1 MKNIRIFRF
10 ILVIAFVNSLL
21 LLSSCED
28 MLTVES
34 NRYVSVGD
42 NTLSSPNDSVY
53 SVFGLLKGMQQ
64 VADRYIL
71 LGEMRAD
78 LLDVTEYTPA
88 AIRQLSDFNVDS
100 TNVYANPKD
109 YYALINNCNYF
120 ISRTKDA
127 KSPLKNEN
135 ALAHAIRAWTY
146 MQIATN
152 WGKAYYI
159 SNPLLSVD
167 DTRADYPLLDISQL
181 TDLLI
186 ADLEPFADAEYPD
199 YKKIYEFNSSSLFL
213 PIKVLL
219 GDLYLWRGRTTDDY
233 EKSATYYADFID
245 QYAKTGAI
253 QEPPFLAWTYENY
266 QLSNFETSNPI
277 NWWSTSTIAKTGSTV
292 SFGNMA
298 TASSGEMVTAI
309 QMAKKPS
316 EGIVGKLPENIQY
329 FGFSNV
335 ISNLWDEQYYI
346 VSKRIAGTQNYEVHP
361 IEGDLRKR
369 GNVYNYS
376 VLNAKGTG
384 YDNASGLYKIHSAS
398 HILLYRMG
406 LIYLRYAEAVN
417 RAGNPN
423 AAFAVLKY
431 GLKPSTFTGVTQILP
446 LDESEKPYISIF
458 NGLAY
463 TNTFPMPVNGELV
476 EKDVFIG
483 IHARGCGDVEYNSS
497 YKIGGVNGNLTSKS
511 DSIEWV
517 ENAICDELALETS
530 FEGNRFGDLMR
541 MALRRNDPAFLAK
554 KVAAK
559 HQNDYSKFFDLLK
572 NDTQNW
578 YLTES
583 K

>member
-1 MKNIRIFRF
+1 MKNIRIFRL
-10 ILVIAFVNSLL
+10 ILVVAFVNSLL

-34 NRYVSVGD
+34 NRYVTVGD

-53 SVFGLLKGMQQ
+53 SVFGLLKGMQK
-64 VADRYIL
+64 VGDRYIL

-88 AIRQLSDFNVDS
+88 AIRQLSDFNADS
-100 TNVYANPKD
+100 ANVYANPKD
-109 YYALINNCNYF
+109 YYMLINNCNYF

-127 KSPLKNEN
+127 NSPLKNEN

-167 DTRADYPLLDISQL
+167 DTKADYPLLDVSQL

-186 ADLEPFADAEYPD
+186 ADLEPFADAEYPN
-199 YKKIYEFNSSSLFL
+199 YKTVYDFNSSSLFL

-233 EKSATYYADFID
+233 EKSATYYADFIN
-245 QYAKTGAI
+245 QYAKTGAMR
-253 QEPPFLAWTYENY
+253 QPPLLAWAYEQY
-266 QLSNFETSNPI
+266 KLSNFETLSPLNL
-277 NWWSTSTIAKTGSTV
+277 WSTSTIAKTGSTV
-292 SFGNMA
+292 SSGNMG
-298 TASSGEMVTAI
+298 TAFSGEMVTAI
-309 QMAKKPS
+309 QMAKKAS
-316 EGIVGKLPENIQY
+316 EGIVSVLPSYIQY
-329 FGFSNV
+329 FGFSKV
-335 ISNLWDEQYYI
+335 ISNLWDEQYYTL
-346 VSKRIAGTQNYEVHP
+346 SKRVAGTLNPAVYP

-384 YDNASGLYKIHSAS
+384 YDNATGLYKIHSAN

-431 GLKPSTFTGVTQILP
+431 GLKPSTITDVTMIP
-446 LDESEKPYISIF
+446 LNEAEKPYISVF
-458 NGLAY
+458 NSLTY
-463 TNTFPMPVNGELV
+463 TNTFSWSEDGETV
-476 EKDVFIG
+476 QKDVFIG
-483 IHARGCGDVEYNSS
+483 IHARGCGDVQYNTS
-497 YKIGGVNGNLTSKS
+497 YKIGGVSGNLTSKS

-554 KVAAK
+554 KIAAK
-559 HQNDYSKFFDLLK
+559 HQNDYSRIYDLLSS
-572 NDTQNW
+572 NTNNW
-578 YLTES
+578 FLPEP